1 MDSTPATMDF
11 VLSIDAMSGG
21 LLIRHLLAPRDRAAL
36 ACCSPELAQLWTRGD
51 EAQLRDHLLEAARYF
66 HAGRARPAG
75 PLFNPRDIWFERCRM
90 QHQRRLRLDGDGGYG
105 ELYANMEVHVDPTP
119 PEFDYAP
126 SCMCRSED
134 YGDMVAGGDYDYDD
148 GRRCVTC
155 MPNTVLETAYAYTM
169 YARVA
174 EYFAAPQP
182 A

>member
-1 MDSTPATMDF
+1 
-11 VLSIDAMSGG
+11 
-21 LLIRHLLAPRDRAAL
+21 
-36 ACCSPELAQLWTRGD
+36 
-51 EAQLRDHLLEAARYF
+51 
-66 HAGRARPAG
+66 
-75 PLFNPRDIWFERCRM
+75 M

-105 ELYANMEVHVDPTP
+105 QLYANMEVHVDNTP

-155 MPNTVLETAYAYTM
+155 MPNTVLETTYAYTM

-174 EYFAAPQP
+174 EYFAAP
-182 A
+182 